1 MARLGSRQ
9 FAADVMRLAANAEQ
23 LDRRVDAA
31 IGVIMTRSKDLAV
44 AHMKSTAPWTDR
56 TSNARNGLDGIV
68 FKQGSRWVMNLF
80 GRASYQIWLEI
91 KNSGKYAII
100 APTIVEWGP
109 RTMRSFT
116 GLFERL
122 RGSGRV

>member
-9 FAADVMRLAANAEQ
+9 FSADVMRLVAEAER

-31 IGVIMTRSKDLAV
+31 IGAVMERSKDLAV
-44 AHMKSTAPWTDR
+44 AHMKSNAPWTDR
-56 TSNARNGLDGIV
+56 TSVARNGLGGVV
-68 FKQGSRWVMNLF
+68 FKAGTRWTMNLF
-80 GRASYQIWLEI
+80 GRAPYQIWLEV

-100 APTIVEWGP
+100 TPTIIAWGP

-116 GLFERL
+116 GLIERL
-122 RGSGRV
+122 RGAGRV